1 MEDLLFTFVLLNRGV
16 PDVKTVYVVSIEQK
30 KQNCLQKLPGVL
42 MSKKGEM
49 ICSSNIQLH
58 KLVNVYAMHFIENK
72 KENKTQKKQK
82 EKKFTILTI
91 ILQATT

>member
-1 MEDLLFTFVLLNRGV
+1 
-16 PDVKTVYVVSIEQK
+16 
-30 KQNCLQKLPGVL
+30 

-49 ICSSNIQLH
+49 ICSSNIQLR
-58 KLVNVYAMHFIENK
+58 KLVNAYAMHFIENK